1 MQRASSWFIH
11 VCVNSVK
18 LVSFALG
25 ASAIAAMAPACAREY
40 SNPPKLTPSQSDSI
54 SITISAPCNVKT
66 LDFFV
71 YRDSM
76 NRPLESHFRVNNEKG
91 KNEKADKERDN
102 ASGVE
107 EGGER
112 VNAEAGQELGKATNT
127 EAGKTTSERQSKIG
141 QEPGKANFKL
151 PSSRGSKIIIAI
163 ANSPYE
169 FNLKAL
175 QSFDSA
181 ELLTMYYRDENP
193 QFPLMSAIS
202 FSDENSISL
211 NLKALLCPVKV
222 LSISNSTDKLLSHP
236 RLSLRK
242 INASAE
248 MLRSDGFRPSIT
260 IDSPAE
266 ISHPQMMLSQ
276 LPFDLGYDTCHP
288 MTTLYCYPQDA
299 ETSLGTPRTEIV
311 LSAEVDGSTQQY
323 ATPLPK
329 AGRGETIVIN
339 LNICP

>member
-1 MQRASSWFIH
+1 
-11 VCVNSVK
+11 
-18 LVSFALG
+18 
-25 ASAIAAMAPACAREY
+25 
-40 SNPPKLTPSQSDSI
+40 
-54 SITISAPCNVKT
+54 

-71 YRDSM
+71 YRDSL
-76 NRPLESHFRVNNEKG
+76 NRPLESHLRLNNDKIRKSADLCKG
-91 KNEKADKERDN
+91 MDERADK
-102 ASGVE
+102 

-112 VNAEAGQELGKATNT
+112 VNAEAGQKPGKA
-127 EAGKTTSERQSKIG
+127 AG
-141 QEPGKANFKL
+141 QELSKANFKL

-175 QSFDSA
+175 QCFDSA

-202 FSDENSISL
+202 FSHEDSIFL
-211 NLKALLCPVKV
+211 KLKALLCPVKV

-266 ISHPQMMLSQ
+266 ISHPQMMFSQ
-276 LPFDLGYDTCHP
+276 LPLDLGSDTCHP
-288 MTTLYCYPQDA
+288 MTTLYCYPQDT

-311 LSAEVDGSTQQY
+311 LSAEVEGSTQHY

-329 AGRGETIVIN
+329 AGRGKTIVIN

>member
-25 ASAIAAMAPACAREY
+25 ALAIAAMASACAREY
-40 SNPPKLTPSQSDSI
+40 SNPQEQSASQSDSI

-71 YRDSM
+71 YRDSL
-76 NRPLESHFRVNNEKG
+76 NRPLESHLRLNNDKIRKSADLCKG
-91 KNEKADKERDN
+91 MDERADK
-102 ASGVE
+102 

-112 VNAEAGQELGKATNT
+112 VNAEAGQKPGKA
-127 EAGKTTSERQSKIG
+127 AG
-141 QEPGKANFKL
+141 QELSKANFKL

-175 QSFDSA
+175 QCFDSA

-202 FSDENSISL
+202 FSDEDSIFL
-211 NLKALLCPVKV
+211 KLKALLCPVKV

-266 ISHPQMMLSQ
+266 ISHPQMMFSQ
-276 LPFDLGYDTCHP
+276 LPLDLGSDTCHP
-288 MTTLYCYPQDA
+288 MTTLYCYPQDT

-311 LSAEVDGSTQQY
+311 LSAEVEGSTQHY

-329 AGRGETIVIN
+329 AGRGKTIVIN

>member
-25 ASAIAAMAPACAREY
+25 ALAIAAMASACAREY
-40 SNPPKLTPSQSDSI
+40 SNPQEQSASQSDSI

-71 YRDSM
+71 YRDSL
-76 NRPLESHFRVNNEKG
+76 NRPLESHLRLNNDKIRKSADLCKG
-91 KNEKADKERDN
+91 MDERADK
-102 ASGVE
+102 

-112 VNAEAGQELGKATNT
+112 VNAEAGQKPGKA
-127 EAGKTTSERQSKIG
+127 AG
-141 QEPGKANFKL
+141 QELSKANFKL

-175 QSFDSA
+175 QCFDSA

-266 ISHPQMMLSQ
+266 ISHPQMMFSQ
-276 LPFDLGYDTCHP
+276 LPLDLGSDTCHP
-288 MTTLYCYPQDA
+288 MTTLYCYPQDT

-311 LSAEVDGSTQQY
+311 LSAEVEGSTQHY

-329 AGRGETIVIN
+329 AGRGKTIVIN

>member
-25 ASAIAAMAPACAREY
+25 ALAIAAMAPACAREY
-40 SNPPKLTPSQSDSI
+40 SNPPEQSALQSDSI

-71 YRDSM
+71 YRDSL
-76 NRPLESHFRVNNEKG
+76 NRPLESHLRLNNDKIRKSADLCKG
-91 KNEKADKERDN
+91 MDEKADKERGE
-102 ASGVE
+102 ATGQEIGKSAELFE
-107 EGGER
+107 ERVER
-112 VNAEAGQELGKATNT
+112 VNAEAGQELGKA
-127 EAGKTTSERQSKIG
+127 S
-141 QEPGKANFKL
+141 FKL
-151 PSSRGSKIIIAI
+151 PSIRGSKIVIAI

-169 FNLKAL
+169 FNIKAL

-202 FSDENSISL
+202 YSDEDSISL
-211 NLKALLCPVKV
+211 RLKALLCPVKV
-222 LSISNSTDKLLSHP
+222 LSISNSTNKLLSHP

-266 ISHPQMMLSQ
+266 ISHPQMMFSQ
-276 LPFDLGYDTCHP
+276 LPLDLGSYTCHP

-311 LSAEVDGSTQQY
+311 LSAEVDGTTRHY

-339 LNICP
+339 LNIGL

>member
-25 ASAIAAMAPACAREY
+25 ALAIAAMASACAREY
-40 SNPPKLTPSQSDSI
+40 SNPQEQSASQSDSI

-71 YRDSM
+71 YRDSL
-76 NRPLESHFRVNNEKG
+76 NRPLESHLRLNNDKIRKSADLCKG
-91 KNEKADKERDN
+91 MDERADK
-102 ASGVE
+102 

-112 VNAEAGQELGKATNT
+112 VNAEAGQKPGKA
-127 EAGKTTSERQSKIG
+127 AG
-141 QEPGKANFKL
+141 QELSKANFKL

-175 QSFDSA
+175 QCFDSA

-202 FSDENSISL
+202 FSHEDSIFL
-211 NLKALLCPVKV
+211 KLKALLCPVKV

-266 ISHPQMMLSQ
+266 ISHPQMMFSQ
-276 LPFDLGYDTCHP
+276 LPLDLGSDTCHP
-288 MTTLYCYPQDA
+288 MTTLYCYPQDT

-311 LSAEVDGSTQQY
+311 LSAEVEGSTQHY

-339 LNICP
+339 LNIGL

>member
-25 ASAIAAMAPACAREY
+25 ALAIAAMASACAREY
-40 SNPPKLTPSQSDSI
+40 SNPQEQSASQSDSI

-71 YRDSM
+71 YRDSL
-76 NRPLESHFRVNNEKG
+76 NRPLESHLRLNNDKIRKSADLCKG
-91 KNEKADKERDN
+91 MDERADK
-102 ASGVE
+102 

-112 VNAEAGQELGKATNT
+112 VNAEAGQKPGKA
-127 EAGKTTSERQSKIG
+127 AG
-141 QEPGKANFKL
+141 QELSKANFKL

-175 QSFDSA
+175 QCFDSA

-202 FSDENSISL
+202 FSDEDSIFL
-211 NLKALLCPVKV
+211 KLKALLCPVKV

-266 ISHPQMMLSQ
+266 ISHPQMMFSQ
-276 LPFDLGYDTCHP
+276 LPLDLGSDTCHP
-288 MTTLYCYPQDA
+288 MTTLYCYPQDT

-311 LSAEVDGSTQQY
+311 LSAEVEGSTQHY

-339 LNICP
+339 LNIGL

>member
-25 ASAIAAMAPACAREY
+25 ALAIAAMAPACAREY
-40 SNPPKLTPSQSDSI
+40 SNPQEQSASQSDSI

-71 YRDSM
+71 YRDSL
-76 NRPLESHFRVNNEKG
+76 NRPLESHLRLNNDKLRKSADLCKG
-91 KNEKADKERDN
+91 MDERADK
-102 ASGVE
+102 

-112 VNAEAGQELGKATNT
+112 VNAEAGQKPGKA
-127 EAGKTTSERQSKIG
+127 AG
-141 QEPGKANFKL
+141 QELSKANFKL

-175 QSFDSA
+175 QCFDSA

-202 FSDENSISL
+202 FSHEDSIFL
-211 NLKALLCPVKV
+211 KLKALLCPVKV

-266 ISHPQMMLSQ
+266 ISHPQMMFSQ
-276 LPFDLGYDTCHP
+276 LPLDLGSDTCHP
-288 MTTLYCYPQDA
+288 MTTLYCYPQDT

-311 LSAEVDGSTQQY
+311 LSAEVEGSTQHY

-329 AGRGETIVIN
+329 AGRGKTIVIN

>member
-25 ASAIAAMAPACAREY
+25 ALAIAAMAPACAREY
-40 SNPPKLTPSQSDSI
+40 SNPQEQSASQSDSI
-54 SITISAPCNVKT
+54 SITISVPYKVKT
-66 LDFFV
+66 LDFFI
-71 YRDSM
+71 YRDSL
-76 NRPLESHFRVNNEKG
+76 NRPLESHFRLNDEKG
-91 KNEKADKERDN
+91 KNERDN
-102 ASGVE
+102 ASGIE
-107 EGGER
+107 EGKSAELFEERGEKM
-112 VNAEAGQELGKATNT
+112 NAEAGQKPGKA
-127 EAGKTTSERQSKIG
+127 AG
-141 QEPGKANFKL
+141 QEQSKANFKL

-175 QSFDSA
+175 QCFDSA

-266 ISHPQMMLSQ
+266 ISHPQMMFSQ

-299 ETSLGTPRTEIV
+299 ETSLGTPKTEIV

-339 LNICP
+339 LNIRP

>member
-25 ASAIAAMAPACAREY
+25 ALAIAAMASACAREY
-40 SNPPKLTPSQSDSI
+40 SNPQEQSASQSDSI

-71 YRDSM
+71 YRDSL
-76 NRPLESHFRVNNEKG
+76 NRPLESHLRLNNDKIRKSADLCKG
-91 KNEKADKERDN
+91 MDERADK
-102 ASGVE
+102 

-112 VNAEAGQELGKATNT
+112 VNAEAGQEL
-127 EAGKTTSERQSKIG
+127 S
-141 QEPGKANFKL
+141 KANFKL

-202 FSDENSISL
+202 FSDEDSIFL
-211 NLKALLCPVKV
+211 KLKALLCPVKV

-266 ISHPQMMLSQ
+266 ISHPQMMFSQ
-276 LPFDLGYDTCHP
+276 LPLDLGSDTCHP
-288 MTTLYCYPQDA
+288 MTTLYCYPQDT

-311 LSAEVDGSTQQY
+311 LSAEVDGATRHY

-329 AGRGETIVIN
+329 AGRGKTIVIN

>member
-1 MQRASSWFIH
+1 MG
-11 VCVNSVK
+11 
-18 LVSFALG
+18 AL
-25 ASAIAAMAPACAREY
+25 AIAAMASACAREY
-40 SNPPKLTPSQSDSI
+40 SNPQEQSASQSDSI

-71 YRDSM
+71 YRDSL
-76 NRPLESHFRVNNEKG
+76 NRPLESHLRLNNDKIRKSADLCKG
-91 KNEKADKERDN
+91 MDERADK
-102 ASGVE
+102 

-112 VNAEAGQELGKATNT
+112 VNAEAGQKPGKA
-127 EAGKTTSERQSKIG
+127 AG
-141 QEPGKANFKL
+141 QELSKANFKL

-175 QSFDSA
+175 QCFDSA

-202 FSDENSISL
+202 FSHEDSIFL
-211 NLKALLCPVKV
+211 KLKALLCPVKV

-266 ISHPQMMLSQ
+266 ISHPQMMFSQ
-276 LPFDLGYDTCHP
+276 LPLDLGSDTCHP
-288 MTTLYCYPQDA
+288 MTTLYCYPQDT

-311 LSAEVDGSTQQY
+311 LSAEVEGSTQHY

-329 AGRGETIVIN
+329 AGRGKTIVIN

>member
-25 ASAIAAMAPACAREY
+25 ALAIAAMASACAREY
-40 SNPPKLTPSQSDSI
+40 SNPQEQSASQSDSI

-71 YRDSM
+71 YRDSL
-76 NRPLESHFRVNNEKG
+76 NRPLESHLRLNNDKIRKSADLCKG
-91 KNEKADKERDN
+91 MDERADK
-102 ASGVE
+102 

-112 VNAEAGQELGKATNT
+112 VNSEAGQEL
-127 EAGKTTSERQSKIG
+127 S
-141 QEPGKANFKL
+141 KANFKL

-175 QSFDSA
+175 QCFDSA

-202 FSDENSISL
+202 FSHEDSIFL
-211 NLKALLCPVKV
+211 KLKALLCPVKV

-266 ISHPQMMLSQ
+266 ISHPQMMFSQ
-276 LPFDLGYDTCHP
+276 LPLDLGSDTCHP
-288 MTTLYCYPQDA
+288 MTTLYCYPQDT

-311 LSAEVDGSTQQY
+311 LSAEVEGSTQHY

-329 AGRGETIVIN
+329 AGRGKTIVIN

>member
-1 MQRASSWFIH
+1 MG
-11 VCVNSVK
+11 
-18 LVSFALG
+18 AL
-25 ASAIAAMAPACAREY
+25 AIAAMASACAREY
-40 SNPPKLTPSQSDSI
+40 SNPQEQSASQSDSI

-71 YRDSM
+71 YRDSL
-76 NRPLESHFRVNNEKG
+76 NRPLESHLRLNNDKIRKSADLCKG
-91 KNEKADKERDN
+91 MDERADK
-102 ASGVE
+102 

-112 VNAEAGQELGKATNT
+112 VNAEAGQKPGKA
-127 EAGKTTSERQSKIG
+127 AG
-141 QEPGKANFKL
+141 QELSKANFKL

-175 QSFDSA
+175 QCFDSA

-202 FSDENSISL
+202 FSHEDSIFL
-211 NLKALLCPVKV
+211 KLKALLCPVKV

-266 ISHPQMMLSQ
+266 ISHPQMMFSQ
-276 LPFDLGYDTCHP
+276 LPLDLGSDTCHP
-288 MTTLYCYPQDA
+288 MTTLYCYPQDT

-311 LSAEVDGSTQQY
+311 LSAEVEGSTQHY

>member
-25 ASAIAAMAPACAREY
+25 ALAIAAMAPACAREY
-40 SNPPKLTPSQSDSI
+40 SNPPEQSALQSDSI

-71 YRDSM
+71 YRDSL
-76 NRPLESHFRVNNEKG
+76 NRPLESHLRLNNDKIRKSADLCKG
-91 KNEKADKERDN
+91 MDERADK
-102 ASGVE
+102 

-112 VNAEAGQELGKATNT
+112 VNAEAGQKPGKA
-127 EAGKTTSERQSKIG
+127 AG
-141 QEPGKANFKL
+141 QELSKANFKL

-175 QSFDSA
+175 QCFDSA

-202 FSDENSISL
+202 FSHEDSIFL
-211 NLKALLCPVKV
+211 KLKALLCPVKV

-266 ISHPQMMLSQ
+266 ISHPQMMFSQ
-276 LPFDLGYDTCHP
+276 LPLDLGSDTCHP
-288 MTTLYCYPQDA
+288 MTTLYCYPQDT

-311 LSAEVDGSTQQY
+311 LSAEVEGSTQHF

-329 AGRGETIVIN
+329 AGRGKTIVIN